1 MNARDARPEHGDRRP
16 VAETQRIPA
25 ARTERLP
32 IPPTGTSS
40 TEQMRCSPRPAGSAV
55 DQPPASRT
63 EKLPETRPDSTTTPM
78 RQVRRLAEDGPWPAI
93 PMLPVIK
100 PEDVPL
106 SEVDRVREN
115 RGVAALQRYLEW
127 DQRRGPDEPAW
138 PERDHPD
145 A

>member
-1 MNARDARPEHGDRRP
+1 MTARDARPEDRRP
-16 VAETQRIPA
+16 DETQQIPAETQRIPA

-32 IPPTGTSS
+32 VPE
-40 TEQMRCSPRPAGSAV
+40 TEQMRCSPRPVG
-55 DQPPASRT
+55 QPPTSRT

-78 RQVRRLAEDGPWPAI
+78 RQVRRRAEDGPWPAI

-106 SEVDRVREN
+106 SEVDRVRES
-115 RGVAALQRYLEW
+115 RGVQALQRYLEW
-127 DQRRGPDEPAW
+127 DRTRDPDAPAW